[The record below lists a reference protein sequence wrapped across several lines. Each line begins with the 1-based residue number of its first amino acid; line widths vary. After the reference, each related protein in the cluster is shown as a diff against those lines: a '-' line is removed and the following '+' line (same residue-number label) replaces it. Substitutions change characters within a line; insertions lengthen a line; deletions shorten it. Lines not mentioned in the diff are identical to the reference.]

1 MKIELDKYSNYK
13 VVFMKIAKD
22 YIDEPSNKK
31 SLALK
36 KIVVDTLSKDPE
48 LLVWF
53 NTMFVWTNT
62 DNGGIDLNYKINPTM
77 PF

>member
-22 YIDEPSNKK
+22 YIDKPSDKK

>member
-1 MKIELDKYSNYK
+1 
-13 VVFMKIAKD
+13 MKIAKD
-22 YIDEPSNKK
+22 YIDKPSDKK